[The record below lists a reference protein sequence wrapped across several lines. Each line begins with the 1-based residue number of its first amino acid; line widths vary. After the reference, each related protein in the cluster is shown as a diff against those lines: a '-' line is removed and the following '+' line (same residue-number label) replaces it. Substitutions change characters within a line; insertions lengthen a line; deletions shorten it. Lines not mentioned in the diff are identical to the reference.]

1 MKFKVVEPLKYI
13 EPTIG
18 RAHREGIIEVDSIF
32 DAYRMKT
39 KNDPKLKECLGA
51 PIIDFVSATDN
62 YVDSNDYEFF
72 PIEDEEEQKVQQPTK
87 VTMIPLYPNQYA
99 DGRTR
104 IFRCSECGAH
114 VLMPTLMKSNEIDY
128 MYCPYCGKEIM

>member
-1 MKFKVVEPLKYI
+1 MNWLKTL
-13 EPTIG
+13 EM
-18 RAHREGIIEVDSIF
+18 IF
-32 DAYRMKT
+32 QIV
-39 KNDPKLKECLGA
+39 CL
-51 PIIDFVSATDN
+51 SAVFLN
-62 YVDSNDYEFF
+62 
-72 PIEDEEEQKVQQPTK
+72 
-87 VTMIPLYPNQYA
+87 A